1 MSDRSP
7 VLYRRPSL
15 RLGGPS
21 RVSLYACRVSHYL
34 LEASKG
40 CQDYSE
46 LYLLEMS
53 QAESYG
59 MYWKVIEQLGS
70 VQ

>member
-15 RLGGPS
+15 RLDSPS
-21 RVSLYACRVSHYL
+21 RVNLYTCRMSHYL

-46 LYLLEMS
+46 LYLLETS

-59 MYWKVIEQLGS
+59 MYWKVIE
-70 VQ
+70 

>member
-1 MSDRSP
+1 MSDRSF

-15 RLGGPS
+15 RLDGPS
-21 RVSLYACRVSHYL
+21 RASLYTCRMSHYL

-46 LYLLEMS
+46 SCLLEMS
-53 QAESYG
+53 QVESYG

>member
-1 MSDRSP
+1 MSDSSP

-15 RLGGPS
+15 RLGSPS
-21 RVSLYACRVSHYL
+21 RVSLYTCRMSHYQ

-46 LYLLEMS
+46 SYLLETS
-53 QAESYG
+53 QAELYG
-59 MYWKVIEQLGS
+59 TYWEVTEQLRN

>member
-15 RLGGPS
+15 RLDGPS
-21 RVSLYACRVSHYL
+21 RVSLYICRMSHYL

-40 CQDYSE
+40 FQDYSE
-46 LYLLEMS
+46 SCLLETS

-59 MYWKVIEQLGS
+59 TYWKVTEQPGS
-70 VQ
+70 IQ

>member
-15 RLGGPS
+15 KPGSPS
-21 RVSLYACRVSHYL
+21 RAGLYTCRMSHYL

-40 CQDYSE
+40 CQGYSE
-46 LYLLEMS
+46 SYLLETS
-53 QAESYG
+53 QAESYR
-59 MYWKVIEQLGS
+59 MYWKVIDQLGS